1 MEKIILRNNQ
11 EFNVPPLGIIGNDL
25 TKRRKITFV
34 SDMDYND
41 VLALLSNK
49 DNISQITYVI
59 ETGAVIATYTDCVA
73 LKSLSYDIDK
83 GTCSAEFSTDA
94 TERLVHELQARVE
107 QMQHVIDTLAVKEEP
122 SPEPE
127 KPEEPDEDPAEE
139 TPDEPTEDEIVE
151 DNPTDEPTEEEPGN
165 QEP

>member
-49 DNISQITYVI
+49 DNISEIKYSLENGT
-59 ETGAVIATYTDCVA
+59 VIAVYQDCA
-73 LKSLSYDIDK
+73 SLKSLTRDFDN
-83 GTCSAEFSTDA
+83 GTYTVEYGTDA
-94 TERLVHELQARVE
+94 TERIVHELQAKVE
-107 QMQHVIDTLAVKEEP
+107 QMQQTIDALTKN
-122 SPEPE
+122 
-127 KPEEPDEDPAEE
+127 DE
-139 TPDEPTEDEIVE
+139 
-151 DNPTDEPTEEEPGN
+151 TEEVE
-165 QEP
+165 